1 MEIWPHLLIEVD
13 PIFRNKYAKHT
24 QSHNWIY
31 LSVIILEMVWKN
43 GHILLIEIDPILA
56 TSMQCTHKAIIGY
69 TYLL

>member
-1 MEIWPHLLIEVD
+1 MERWPHFTYRD
-13 PIFRNKYAKHT
+13 WSNFSNKYAMHT

-31 LSVIILEMVWKN
+31 LSVMILEMVLKD
-43 GHILLIEIDPILA
+43 GHILLIVIDLILA